1 MIIAIPNKGRL
12 SQPAI
17 DLLIQAGIKPE
28 FEERKLIVP
37 TNNPNISIL
46 YARARDI
53 PEYVYMNAAQAGITG
68 YDMVLESGVDVDIL
82 LKLGFGKA
90 KLVVAVPAYSEIKS
104 IEDLDGKRVATE
116 FKRITE
122 NFFKKKGIDVDI
134 LLKLGFGKAKL
145 VVAVPAY
152 SEIKSIEDLDG
163 KRVAT
168 EFKRITENF
177 FKKKGIDVEVVKIS
191 GACENA
197 PYIGIADAIVDLT
210 STGTT
215 LRVNNLRVIETILET
230 EAVLIANKKVRDC
243 FEIKALVTSIKGVLN
258 AKGMMYLMMN
268 VPGNVLDEVKKIVP
282 GLKGPTVMKILSNE
296 DLFAVHVVVH
306 EDKLFEVLEKLKKV
320 GARDILIIPI
330 QRLVF

>member
-28 FEERKLIVP
+28 VENRKLIVP
-37 TNNPNISIL
+37 TNNPNISVL

-68 YDMVLESGVDVDIL
+68 YDMVLESGVDVEIL

-122 NFFKKKGIDVDI
+122 NFFKKRGTDI
-134 LLKLGFGKAKL
+134 
-145 VVAVPAY
+145 
-152 SEIKSIEDLDG
+152 
-163 KRVAT
+163 
-168 EFKRITENF
+168 
-177 FKKKGIDVEVVKIS
+177 EVIKIS

-243 FEIKALVTSIKGVLN
+243 FEIKALVTSIQGVLN

-268 VPGNVLDEVKKIVP
+268 VPGKVLEDVKKIVP

-330 QRLVF
+330 QRLIF

>member
-28 FEERKLIVP
+28 VENRKLIVP
-37 TNNPNISIL
+37 TNNPNISVL

-68 YDMVLESGVDVDIL
+68 YDMILESGVDVDIL

-122 NFFKKKGIDVDI
+122 NFFKK
-134 LLKLGFGKAKL
+134 
-145 VVAVPAY
+145 
-152 SEIKSIEDLDG
+152 
-163 KRVAT
+163 R
-168 EFKRITENF
+168 
-177 FKKKGIDVEVVKIS
+177 GIDVEVIKIS

-243 FEIKALVTSIKGVLN
+243 FEIKALVTSIQGVLN

-268 VPGNVLDEVKKIVP
+268 VPGKVLEDVKKIVP

-330 QRLVF
+330 QRLIF

>member
-12 SQPAI
+12 SQPAV

-28 FEERKLIVP
+28 FEDRKLIVP
-37 TNNPNISIL
+37 TNNPNISVL

-68 YDMVLESGVDVDIL
+68 YDMVLESGVDVE
-82 LKLGFGKA
+82 
-90 KLVVAVPAYSEIKS
+90 V
-104 IEDLDGKRVATE
+104 
-116 FKRITE
+116 
-122 NFFKKKGIDVDI
+122 

-177 FKKKGIDVEVVKIS
+177 FKKKGIDVEVIKIS

-243 FEIKALVTSIKGVLN
+243 FEIKALVTSIQGVLN

-282 GLKGPTVMKILSNE
+282 GLKGPTVMKILSDE

>member
-28 FEERKLIVP
+28 VENRKLIVP
-37 TNNPNISIL
+37 TNNPNISVL

-68 YDMVLESGVDVDIL
+68 YDMILESGVDVDIL

-122 NFFKKKGIDVDI
+122 NFFKKRGID
-134 LLKLGFGKAKL
+134 
-145 VVAVPAY
+145 
-152 SEIKSIEDLDG
+152 IE
-163 KRVAT
+163 V
-168 EFKRITENF
+168 I
-177 FKKKGIDVEVVKIS
+177 KIS

-243 FEIKALVTSIKGVLN
+243 FEIKALVTSIQGVLN

-268 VPGNVLDEVKKIVP
+268 VPGKVLEDVKKIVP

-330 QRLVF
+330 QRLIF

>member
-12 SQPAI
+12 SQPAM

-37 TNNPNISIL
+37 TNNPNISVL

-53 PEYVYMNAAQAGITG
+53 PEYVSMNAAQAGITG

-122 NFFKKKGIDVDI
+122 NFFKKKGIDV
-134 LLKLGFGKAKL
+134 
-145 VVAVPAY
+145 
-152 SEIKSIEDLDG
+152 
-163 KRVAT
+163 
-168 EFKRITENF
+168 
-177 FKKKGIDVEVVKIS
+177 EVIKIS

-230 EAVLIANKKVRDC
+230 EAVLIANKEVRDC
-243 FEIKALVTSIKGVLN
+243 FEIKALITSIQGVLN

-268 VPGNVLDEVKKIVP
+268 VPGNALDDVKKIVP

-306 EDKLFEVLEKLKKV
+306 EDKLFEILEKLKKV